1 MRALE
6 FITGHV
12 IYNPAY
18 TYKFQLKTTQVMQ
31 QFAYSITLLFG
42 MLTPIA
48 NPILYSWLNE
58 SFRSAFREKCCC
70 FSFKKKS
77 HSTPPTDE
85 FVTIQGTHLEALSR
99 NPSRRPS
106 ADLGEFN
113 ISINGEKQIVT
124 KRRAKVT
131 SNQLQVYV
139 SVPMDS
145 EQSGGPITQPL
156 LAKHENGCAG
166 NGQKTAIII
175 TQEC

>member
-1 MRALE
+1 M
-6 FITGHV
+6 
-12 IYNPAY
+12 IYNPAH

-85 FVTIQGTHLEALSR
+85 FVTVQGTHLEALSR

-106 ADLGEFN
+106 ADIGGFQLEFLC
-113 ISINGEKQIVT
+113 ISRVIDHMTCYNF
-124 KRRAKVT
+124 
-131 SNQLQVYV
+131 
-139 SVPMDS
+139 
-145 EQSGGPITQPL
+145 
-156 LAKHENGCAG
+156 
-166 NGQKTAIII
+166 
-175 TQEC
+175 ECSHLWKIYFF